1 MKVGLSLP
9 QNPGDGAA
17 SWRDIREL
25 AQLAEASGADSLW
38 VADHFFHRSP
48 EHELGL
54 HEPFE
59 LLAAVAA
66 VTRKVELGP
75 LVAATSFRSPGL
87 LAKVAATL
95 DTIAEGRLIL
105 GVGCGWHEPE
115 FQAFGYP
122 FDHRVGR
129 FEEAIRVVRPL
140 LDAERVTFSGT
151 FVSVDDAVLLPA
163 PARRIPLL
171 IAADGPRMLRLTAR
185 YADAWQAAWFG
196 VPDDEYRAQHGRLL
210 EACQLEGRRVPPAVF
225 AGVNVGGDPDELQ
238 VARDAA
244 AVADAL
250 HRWASEGV
258 AHVQLSAWPATPT
271 TWEPALEGLRQYREM
286 AADA

>member
-1 MKVGLSLP
+1 VKVGLSLP

-17 SWRDIREL
+17 SWEDVRRL
-25 AQLAEASGADSLW
+25 ALLAEGAGADSLW
-38 VADHFFHRSP
+38 VADHFFHRSS

-66 VTRKVELGP
+66 VTTRVELGP
-75 LVAATSFRSPGL
+75 LVAATPFRTPGL

-95 DTIAEGRLIL
+95 DLVAGGRLIL

-115 FQAFGYP
+115 FGAFGYP

-129 FEEAIRVVRPL
+129 FEEAVRVLRPL
-140 LDAERVTFSGT
+140 LDGERVTFAGT
-151 FVSVDDAVLLPA
+151 WVSVDDAVLLPA

-171 IAADGPRMLRLTAR
+171 VAADGPRMLRLTAR
-185 YADAWQAAWFG
+185 YGDAWQAAWFG
-196 VPDDEYRAQHGRLL
+196 VPDASYREQHARLL
-210 EACQLEGRRVPPAVF
+210 EACELEGRRVPPEVF
-225 AGVNVGGDPDELQ
+225 AGVNVGGDPDDPQ
-238 VARDAA
+238 VAPDPG

-250 HRWASEGV
+250 DRWAAEGV
-258 AHVQLSAWPATPT
+258 VHVQIGAWPATPT
-271 TWEPALEGLRQYREM
+271 SWEPVLEGLRRYRE
-286 AADA
+286 AAERP

>member
-17 SWRDIREL
+17 SWQDVRRL
-25 AQLAEASGADSLW
+25 ALLAEEAGADSLW

-66 VTRKVELGP
+66 VTTRVELGP
-75 LVAATSFRSPGL
+75 LVAATPFRSPGL

-95 DTIAEGRLIL
+95 DVISDGRLVL

-115 FQAFGYP
+115 FGAFGYP

-129 FEEAIRVVRPL
+129 FEEALRILRPL
-140 LDAERVTFSGT
+140 LDGERVTFAGT
-151 FVSVDDAVLLPA
+151 WLSVDDAVLLPA

-185 YADAWQAAWFG
+185 YGDAWQAAWFG
-196 VPDDEYRAQHGRLL
+196 LPDASYREQHARLL
-210 EACQLEGRRVPPAVF
+210 EACELEGRRVPPEVF
-225 AGVNVGGDPDELQ
+225 AGMNVGGDEDDPHVAPDP
-238 VARDAA
+238 A

-250 HRWASEGV
+250 DRWAAEGV
-258 AHVQLSAWPATPT
+258 VHVQIGAWPATAE
-271 TWEPALEGLRQYREM
+271 TWGPVLEGLRRYRR
-286 AADA
+286 DAGPS